1 MKKLILLL
9 LFVPLLSFG
18 QDDSVSSNIEKTF
31 YYEEGVI
38 KEKAAKAELIKY
50 CNLDVFPKPDVF
62 PSFPNDKEIIRKIII
77 NELLQRPDWTGF
89 GNSYN
94 QLFDKMKKDEM
105 LMFQK
110 QINFHIMENFRY
122 PEIAQE
128 KKLEGRV
135 FVKFFVETDGSVV
148 ICEIN
153 SPHKILENEARRIIL
168 SLPTFKPAEL
178 KGKPIRFS
186 YRIPIIFKLQ

>member
-9 LFVPLLSFG
+9 LLVPLVSFG

-89 GNSYN
+89 GNLWKNNYFTRNKS
-94 QLFDKMKKDEM
+94 
-105 LMFQK
+105 
-110 QINFHIMENFRY
+110 
-122 PEIAQE
+122 
-128 KKLEGRV
+128 
-135 FVKFFVETDGSVV
+135 
-148 ICEIN
+148 
-153 SPHKILENEARRIIL
+153 
-168 SLPTFKPAEL
+168 
-178 KGKPIRFS
+178 
-186 YRIPIIFKLQ
+186 